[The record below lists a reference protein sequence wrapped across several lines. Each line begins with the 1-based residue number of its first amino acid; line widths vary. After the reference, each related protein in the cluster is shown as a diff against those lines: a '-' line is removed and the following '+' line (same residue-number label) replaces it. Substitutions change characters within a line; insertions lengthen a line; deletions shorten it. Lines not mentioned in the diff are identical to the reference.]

1 MKPRLTIARK
11 YLLLITGLVTLALIS
26 FGGMGIW
33 FSYQETVRQ
42 LMQLQQEKAVLAA
55 TRIDIYVK
63 NIEQQIDWTMVPLAT
78 SIDVNLEQQRLDYF
92 KLLRRVPA
100 ISDVSW
106 IDSKGFEQLRVSRL
120 EMDLIGNNRDR
131 SGDPAFVAVKAGQN
145 FYGPVYFRNETEPYL
160 TIARSAGNGSVSI
173 AEINLKFIWDVISA
187 VHVGQTG
194 LAYTTDVS
202 GTLIAHPNIGLVLKK
217 TSLST
222 LHQVAKA
229 LGGGENRS
237 SHVVANNLAG
247 QETITAHAPIPALR
261 WHVFVELP
269 TTEAFEPLR
278 EMLVKSVLLLL
289 MVIAVSII
297 SAILLA
303 RQMVEPI
310 RQLSEGAS
318 RIKAGQ
324 LDQRIEVHSGD
335 ELEILASQFNEM
347 ANSLHDLYGTLEQ
360 KVNERTTQLAQEQAK
375 SRSLL
380 TNILPENVIGELAA
394 TGQVQ
399 PTRHEEVTVLF
410 ADLVNFTNALA
421 SMPASRMVGELNEI
435 FEAFEEITYQE
446 GVEKI
451 KTIGDAY
458 MAAAGLSG
466 NTFDHAERCTR
477 AALRMAHYLEGRN
490 QENPFK
496 WQVRIGLHSG
506 SLVSGV
512 VGKRKYAFDIWG
524 DTVNLAS
531 RVQSASEAGR
541 INVSAYTFDLIRQEF
556 NCTYR
561 GKLSAKGKGDIDMY
575 FVDSIK
581 TPDSHHNLTTIK

>member
-1 MKPRLTIARK
+1 
-11 YLLLITGLVTLALIS
+11 
-26 FGGMGIW
+26 MGIW

-42 LMQLQQEKAVLAA
+42 LIQLQHEKAVLAA
-55 TRIDIYVK
+55 TRIDLYVK

-78 SIDVNLEQQRLDYF
+78 SIYISPEQQRLEYF

-131 SGDPAFVAVKAGQN
+131 SRDPAFVAVKAGQT

-173 AEINLKFIWDVISA
+173 AEINLKFIWDVISG

-194 LAYTTDVS
+194 LAYATDVS
-202 GTLIAHPNIGLVLKK
+202 GTLIAHPDIGQVLKK

-222 LHQVAKA
+222 LPQVAKA
-229 LGGGENRS
+229 LGGRENTS
-237 SHVVANNLAG
+237 GHVVASNLAG
-247 QETITAHAPIPALR
+247 QEMITAHAPIPALH

-269 TTEAFEPLR
+269 TTEAFAPLR
-278 EMLVKSVLLLL
+278 EMLLKSGLLLL
-289 MVIAVSII
+289 VVIALSVI

-303 RQMVEPI
+303 RQMAEPI
-310 RQLSEGAS
+310 RQLSEGAN

-335 ELEILASQFNEM
+335 ELEVLASQFNEM
-347 ANSLHDLYGTLEQ
+347 ANSLQDSYETLEQ
-360 KVNERTTQLAQEQAK
+360 KVKERTDQLAQEQAK

-380 TNILPENVIGELAA
+380 TNILPESVIGELFA

-410 ADLVNFTNALA
+410 ADLVNFTNASA

-435 FEAFEEITYQE
+435 FEAFDEITYQE

-466 NTFDHAERCTR
+466 NTFDHAQRCTR
-477 AALRMAHYLEGRN
+477 AALRMAHYLEERN
-490 QENPFK
+490 QANPFK

-541 INVSAYTFDLIRQEF
+541 INVSAYTFDLIQREF
-556 NCTYR
+556 NCSYR
-561 GKLSAKGKGDIDMY
+561 GKLAAKGKGDIDMY
-575 FVDSIK
+575 FVDSMK
-581 TPDSHHNLTTIK
+581 AADME